1 MVAARDAR
9 NLARHEL
16 IGLRVRVVKHPD
28 PSLAGCEG
36 VVLDET
42 RNTLS
47 LSSGGKARVVQKKGS
62 TFEFELDGRKV
73 TIEGVEISHRPED
86 RTKKAG

>member
-1 MVAARDAR
+1 MRDAR

-16 IGLRVRVVKHPD
+16 IGLRVRVVANPD
-28 PSLAGCEG
+28 PSIAGCEG

-42 RNTLS
+42 RNTIS
-47 LSSGGKARVVQKKGS
+47 VSSGGKARVVPKKGS
-62 TFEFELDGRKV
+62 KFEFELDGKTV
-73 TIEGVEISHRPED
+73 TIDGISIAHRPED